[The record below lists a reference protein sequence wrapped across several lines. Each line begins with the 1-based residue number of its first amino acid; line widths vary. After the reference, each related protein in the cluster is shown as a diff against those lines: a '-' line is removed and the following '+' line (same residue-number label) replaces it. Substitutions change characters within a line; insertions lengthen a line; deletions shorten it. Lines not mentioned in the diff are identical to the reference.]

1 MQSTV
6 CIIHS
11 ELPTTVSLCQ
21 PFILHMKFIV
31 NRCNAV
37 MISVESTT
45 QKEEEGQAT
54 ELKPGN
60 LYTLYCGAAATSKA
74 MGGNIDL
81 WLAMIAHCKAP
92 Q

>member
-1 MQSTV
+1 
-6 CIIHS
+6 
-11 ELPTTVSLCQ
+11 
-21 PFILHMKFIV
+21 
-31 NRCNAV
+31 